1 MAQQEGGGA
10 GSVLKWGLLAG
21 AAWFLYENFK
31 GSAAPVAASSPAGS
45 VSLTDLASS
54 SGAAAT
60 PAATAP
66 AVNPSALIAQ
76 LQAAAAPDANL
87 VNGQMSAWQWNYY
100 LNILRP
106 PGVPGPQFAAA
117 FPDAAQLITAA
128 QFVGALGGQAGGL
141 SGLGS
146 VTIPVP
152 VMVQSGGRP
161 VVVWAARELPGS
173 GAKNEMRVALFPGAH
188 PFGVRPRGLPALQRV
203 AKG

>member
-117 FPDAAQLITAA
+117 FPSVCPLPSSCP
-128 QFVGALGGQAGGL
+128 GR
-141 SGLGS
+141 SGTL
-146 VTIPVP
+146 
-152 VMVQSGGRP
+152 
-161 VVVWAARELPGS
+161 
-173 GAKNEMRVALFPGAH
+173 
-188 PFGVRPRGLPALQRV
+188 
-203 AKG
+203 